1 MANSIVNDN
10 RSGTYAAIYGSAT
23 EGNFRNWLYA
33 TFGTY
38 AYTLEIS
45 WGCILPEEMVDDV
58 LERVFEVVKVFLN
71 TLFRSVL
78 VVSVFDAESSTPL
91 EAEVRI
97 EGYYDSTLTPRTT
110 DSIYGKFRKV
120 MIPGT
125 YNILIYKENYEPVY
139 LSNVCIG
146 ESPEVLVITMT
157 KIEEGGGSNLR
168 FPFNIKPFKNKLILT
183 VDSDYTELED
193 FSIYDPSGRLLFST
207 EVSFSKSPLIIEL
220 PVDRNIKQ
228 GLYFGVLRNGKN
240 HWVKRFFWVN

>member
-120 MIPGT
+120 IIPGT